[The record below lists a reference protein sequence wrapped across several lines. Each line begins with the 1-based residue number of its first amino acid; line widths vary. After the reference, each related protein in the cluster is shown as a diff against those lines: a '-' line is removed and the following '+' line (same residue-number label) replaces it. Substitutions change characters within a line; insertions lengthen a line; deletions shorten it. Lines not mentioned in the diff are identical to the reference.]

1 MAQKNNTLIKKSNIN
16 IRNTIMEMFYKHI
29 WRDEFFLSS
38 WTGELFHISVQSRY
52 LRRVWRYQR
61 DNQHPY
67 IEEEQ
72 TTQWPKEKVQ
82 KDKQRSTKHTYRT
95 KDRAIR
101 TPLKTVGRLRCSGRV
116 SSFRSTRYT
125 HDHRLHRTTYSQ
137 NAALSIMLPYSSG
150 ISKLTYTSTR
160 EELIVIFQLKKL

>member
-1 MAQKNNTLIKKSNIN
+1 VLYHSLYVCQIYCISLIVTL
-16 IRNTIMEMFYKHI
+16 R
-29 WRDEFFLSS
+29 SS

-150 ISKLTYTSTR
+150 ISKLTYTRTRFYLLWINNKSTR
-160 EELIVIFQLKKL
+160 CGILQFLELKDHN